1 MGVSLCVCVFI
12 ICIVKIN
19 GHEKD
24 LLSMLSIAYFI
35 VCHVLFYM
43 KIIRISYCKRRI
55 QLKRKY
61 VLLLFAMLLAS
72 SQVEQKKKQKVEET
86 VNEVKETIEVTVIQ
100 KR

>member
-35 VCHVLFYM
+35 VCHVLFCM
-43 KIIRISYCKRRI
+43 KIIRVSYCKRRI
-55 QLKRKY
+55 KLKMKY
-61 VLLLFAMLLAS
+61 VLLLFVMLLAS
-72 SQVEQKKKQKVEET
+72 CSQVEQKET
-86 VNEVKETIEVTVIQ
+86 KSGRDGE
-100 KR
+100 